1 MAKKGTATN
10 QVLTR
15 LPKKSQDAD
24 GDGIISPQEMMSFGQ
39 DPNPTVTAKQNYT
52 AVKYGNDKGTL
63 RFGHIHKKGDV
74 TAGVMLD
81 TPDGRHQFS
90 LDIDGQRKGWTTSTS
105 PGNFQV
111 LAGED
116 NTEPDDTLILNAVNG
131 NICITAA
138 NGKIRLQGTDI
149 ELIAVGEGGAKGHI
163 KCTATETFTVH
174 ETKKIILDSKSLTKI
189 TSTGSINVAANT
201 GLRVYASLI
210 KGVTD
215 ACAVKDAKINGK
227 LDVIYNNDVQTSPT
241 GSSVG
246 IQE

>member
-1 MAKKGTATN
+1 MAIKKGTATN

-15 LPKKSQDAD
+15 LPKKPQDSD
-24 GDGIISPQEMMSFGQ
+24 GDGIISPQEMQSFGKE
-39 DPNPTVTAKQNYT
+39 PNPTVTAKQNYT

-74 TAGVMLD
+74 TSGCMLD

-131 NICITAA
+131 NICITAT

-149 ELIAVGEGGAKGHI
+149 ELIAIGEGGAKGHI
-163 KCTATETFTVH
+163 KCTATETFTIH
-174 ETKKIILDSKSLTKI
+174 ETKKIIFDSKVMTKI
-189 TSTGSINVAANT
+189 TSTGIMNISANSC
-201 GLRVYASLI
+201 LRIYGSLI
-210 KGVTD
+210 KAVTD
-215 ACAVKDAKINGK
+215 SCATKDSKTNGK
-227 LDVIYNNDVQTSPT
+227 KFNAENNQVATSET
-241 GSSVG
+241 
-246 IQE
+246 

>member
-24 GDGIISPQEMMSFGQ
+24 GDGIISPQEMQSFGQ

-74 TAGVMLD
+74 TSGVMLD
-81 TPDGRHQFS
+81 TPDGRHQLS

-116 NTEPDDTLILNAVNG
+116 NEEPDDTLILNAVNG

-163 KCTATETFTVH
+163 KCTATETFTIH
-174 ETKKIILDSKSLTKI
+174 ETKKIIFDSKVLTKI
-189 TSTGSINVAANT
+189 TSTGIMDIAANT
-201 GLRVYASLI
+201 CLTIYGSLI

-215 ACAVKDAKINGK
+215 ACAVKNSKTNGQPVVNK
-227 LDVIYNNDVQTSPT
+227 NNVVQ
-241 GSSVG
+241 SSASG
-246 IQE
+246 DSGG

>member
-1 MAKKGTATN
+1 MAKPGTATN

-15 LPKKSQDAD
+15 LPKKTQDTD
-24 GDGIISPQEMMSFGQ
+24 GDGIISPQEMQSFGQ

-52 AVKYGNDKGTL
+52 SVKYGNDKGTL

-74 TAGVMLD
+74 TSGCMLD

-116 NTEPDDTLILNAVNG
+116 NTEPQDTLILNAVNG

-149 ELIAVGEGGAKGHI
+149 ELIAVGDGDTKGHI
-163 KCTATETFTVH
+163 KCTATETFSVH
-174 ETKKIILDSKSLTKI
+174 ETKKIVLESKIMTLFKCGGEMDI
-189 TSTGSINVAANT
+189 AANSCLKIY
-201 GLRVYASLI
+201 GSLI
-210 KGVTD
+210 KAVTN
-215 ACAVKDAKINGK
+215 ACAVKESKCNTKGVGQGK
-227 LDVIYNNDVQTSPT
+227 LGPAQTPT
-241 GSSVG
+241 SAT
-246 IQE
+246 